1 MDGADYG
8 KAMAE
13 LWGSGS
19 RTLLAA
25 QQGVLRAMREGA
37 ADPAGAAVPGAEAA
51 KAMQALT
58 EMWSSALGVS
68 SALAGTLPAG
78 GAEEEGTPAATLRR
92 MADPRAW
99 LSAGDGVDEALQRL
113 AEGPRLADAGEVER
127 RLAKVSRAWLALRQR
142 SAEHQ
147 AVVLEGWM
155 RAGRDFARKL
165 AEQGKDDAFATS
177 PRRMLD
183 LWVETAN
190 RALLDTQRSEPFLRG
205 QAALL
210 KASTDLRFAQ
220 RDIAEHYAD
229 SFGLPTRRELDDV
242 HRSVTELRRELRAL
256 TRRAR
261 AEELLALVG
270 IASPRERLGSY
281 AHQFSGGMRQRAMI
295 AIALASSPKLL
306 LADEPTTALDVTI
319 QDQILKLLLRL
330 KDELDMSVVIV
341 THDLGVVA
349 QTCDRVAVMYAGRIV
364 ETAPVAHL
372 LQSPK
377 HAYTLGLLRS
387 LPGRGVRRHPLSPI
401 PGAPPNL
408 AELPPGCAFAPRCP
422 YVSAACREGVPPL
435 AEVAP
440 GRHSACVHHDLL
452 PRPEVAA

>member
-261 AEELLALVG
+261 AEDESRTARPEPELPSAAPRPPRPAKRPAAPAPVTPSADG
-270 IASPRERLGSY
+270 KRPARARAAARTEARENNAGTAAGPSASEG
-281 AHQFSGGMRQRAMI
+281 AGGRR
-295 AIALASSPKLL
+295 
-306 LADEPTTALDVTI
+306 T
-319 QDQILKLLLRL
+319 
-330 KDELDMSVVIV
+330 
-341 THDLGVVA
+341 
-349 QTCDRVAVMYAGRIV
+349 AGR
-364 ETAPVAHL
+364 
-372 LQSPK
+372 
-377 HAYTLGLLRS
+377 
-387 LPGRGVRRHPLSPI
+387 RRAKGH
-401 PGAPPNL
+401 
-408 AELPPGCAFAPRCP
+408 
-422 YVSAACREGVPPL
+422 
-435 AEVAP
+435 
-440 GRHSACVHHDLL
+440 
-452 PRPEVAA
+452 